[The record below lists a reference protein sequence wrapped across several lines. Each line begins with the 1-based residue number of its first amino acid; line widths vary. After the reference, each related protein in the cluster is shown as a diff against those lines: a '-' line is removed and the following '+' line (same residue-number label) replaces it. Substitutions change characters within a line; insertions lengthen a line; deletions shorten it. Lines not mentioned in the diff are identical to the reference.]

1 MPTLQDAIGLARQV
15 HHGQLDKA
23 GKPYIE
29 HVLRVVSYLDAADDK
44 IVGALHDVLED
55 SAYTAESLRRLGY
68 PERIVRAVE
77 CLTKQDDEDYDHYI
91 GRVMQDAIAR
101 RVKIADLKDNMDMA
115 RIAAPRAVDWERL
128 AKYRRALQYLMT
140 SP

>member
-1 MPTLQDAIGLARQV
+1 MPTLQDAIALARQV
-15 HHGQLDKA
+15 HQGQRDKA

-29 HVLRVVSYLDAADDK
+29 HVLRVVASLDAADDK

-55 SAYTAESLRRLGY
+55 SAYTAESLRRMGY
-68 PERIVRAVE
+68 PDRIVHAVE
-77 CLTKQDDEDYDHYI
+77 CLTKRDGEDYEHYI
-91 GRVMQDAIAR
+91 GRVKQDAIAR

-115 RIAAPRAVDWERL
+115 RLPTPSAIDWERL
-128 AKYRRALQYLMT
+128 AKYRQALRQLTT

>member
-1 MPTLQDAIGLARQV
+1 MPKLQDAIGLGRQV